1 MVDFENGKPDAK
13 FRQYTSLGG
22 IYVTLADDSQGI
34 IVELEALQND
44 LLARLDDLNNRV
56 EAVILE
62 WTAERK
68 AEQEADEPSLDTKAA

>member
-13 FRQYTSLGG
+13 LHQDTSLGG
-22 IYVTLADDSQGI
+22 MHVTLADDSQGI